1 MKACR
6 FPTVQGTLSC
16 IWRVLVALLFL
27 TTGADRH
34 GLRAEDCHVSAMQG
48 GVTFPVS
55 RLSASSR
62 CKISEVVN
70 GYTTVG
76 VIGPVQAP
84 IAKRLYTYLL
94 DRPVIMAS
102 LVRQLGLGA
111 YQVSER
117 GHNRYWA
124 DDGEG
129 TRGLLSVAYRD
140 ETSRIYHMDGHHE
153 GRIFPLVRA
162 KAVVFIRIRPT
173 LTTQG
178 GAAVESLMVAYTRLN
193 DSVLAALVRVLRP
206 LIGDAVTRIL
216 VKGFRVTDQ
225 LASRIAQDPDGIA
238 QRAASLS
245 ALDPEDLS
253 TLTALLRDTSRH
265 SAAAQPF
272 RPTP

>member
-6 FPTVQGTLSC
+6 FPTVQGTLPC

-27 TTGADRH
+27 ITGADRH

-84 IAKRLYTYLL
+84 IAKRLYTHLL

-111 YQVSER
+111 YQVSEQ
-117 GHNRYWA
+117 GHNRYWV

-129 TRGLLSVAYRD
+129 TRGLLSVVYRD

-162 KAVVFIRIRPT
+162 KAVVFMRIRPT
-173 LTTQG
+173 LTTQD

-193 DSVLAALVRVLRP
+193 DPVLAALVRVLRP
-206 LIGDAVTRIL
+206 LIGDAVTGIL